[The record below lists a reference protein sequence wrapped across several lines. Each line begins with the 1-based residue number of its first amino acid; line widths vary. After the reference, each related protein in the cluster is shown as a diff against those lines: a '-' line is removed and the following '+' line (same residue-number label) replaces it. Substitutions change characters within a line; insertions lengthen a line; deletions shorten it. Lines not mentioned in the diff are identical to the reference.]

1 MQGTVSYIEKD
12 HVVSFIEFTN
22 EKVMVS
28 LSTRQVFWF
37 LNPSALSFLFTKM
50 KENYSFNK
58 INKSKGLYTKL
69 LGLKSKNCYLSAKT
83 VVNFYKTFLRSR
95 IEYTS
100 PAICSTDK
108 SCFVKLEY
116 LQLHVLLFVLNV
128 HRGI

>member
-1 MQGTVSYIEKD
+1 MQGTVSYTEKD

-58 INKSKGLYTKL
+58 INKSKK
-69 LGLKSKNCYLSAKT
+69 
-83 VVNFYKTFLRSR
+83 
-95 IEYTS
+95 
-100 PAICSTDK
+100 
-108 SCFVKLEY
+108 
-116 LQLHVLLFVLNV
+116 
-128 HRGI
+128 

>member
-37 LNPSALSFLFTKM
+37 LNPLALSFLFTKM

-58 INKSKGLYTKL
+58 INKSKKY
-69 LGLKSKNCYLSAKT
+69 
-83 VVNFYKTFLRSR
+83 V
-95 IEYTS
+95 
-100 PAICSTDK
+100 
-108 SCFVKLEY
+108 
-116 LQLHVLLFVLNV
+116 
-128 HRGI
+128 